1 MSALRRPEPALSASE
16 GVWAGARLHAAASS
30 RQFMDLDCT
39 QQGILFSDERKNIQ
53 QPVFALGCVGHTS
66 RLRNQTYASCGRE
79 AAVSRPE
86 TLSPL
91 RAPARE
97 GAGSPQ
103 GRWTP
108 QLPGGGKAARFPS
121 PPSSE
126 APPRR
131 PPPRSPASASLPPGP
146 AARAW
151 AALGEP
157 APAWGP
163 LTASPAEY
171 CISWL

>member
-108 QLPGGGKAARFPS
+108 QLPGGGKAARFPLS
-121 PPSSE
+121 PLQ
-126 APPRR
+126 R
-131 PPPRSPASASLPPGP
+131 GP
-146 AARAW
+146 T
-151 AALGEP
+151 P
-157 APAWGP
+157 APASPQPGLRLPPSRPRGARLGGP
-163 LTASPAEY
+163 RGAGARVGPADSEPSGILY
-171 CISWL
+171 